1 MASRTKKIFEHN
13 ESGDRWY
20 VGGVMNTCFNCVDR
34 HVEAGNGARI
44 AFIHD
49 SPMTGTKSQI
59 SYAELLDRVQCVA
72 TMMQDKGI
80 EKGDR
85 VIIYMPMIVE
95 TAIAAL
101 ACARPEPFI
110 QLYLAVLQRLNWPH
124 GWTMPSRNWCWRR
137 LAVWNRGALSTINR
151 CSTVPSNWHR
161 ISRRLASYGN
171 ATKRRPHLSMA
182 AILNGRH

>member
-1 MASRTKKIFEHN
+1 MVSYLATEREIKPSNKQAVETSHAWLEKRRAKALELIMGDHDALQRPLSILAQKPARVLGRSSQILKWQTAPEKIFEHN

-34 HVEAGNGARI
+34 HVEAGHGARI

-95 TAIAAL
+95 TAIAAFKMR
-101 ACARPEPFI
+101 AARSHSFNCI
-110 QLYLAVLQRLNWPH
+110 W
-124 GWTMPSRNWCWRR
+124 WIC
-137 LAVWNRGALSTINR
+137 RG
-151 CSTVPSNWHR
+151 
-161 ISRRLASYGN
+161 
-171 ATKRRPHLSMA
+171 
-182 AILNGRH
+182 